1 MNCTYFQNQIDRLL
15 EDDLPQNEAT
25 ELHRHLA
32 SCTECAQ
39 YYRQGQTALEAL
51 TPRVSPKAPS
61 SLKREILRL
70 AAGRS
75 THKTIPIRHS
85 LRRTFSRI
93 AAAVAVL
100 IGLGAI
106 VMIGIQPA
114 NAEIKLLKQ
123 SAERLGQAKTI
134 VMTLNVRTRGNE
146 NFASIDVEESMIKH
160 SLSVIPAEHKWRLE
174 KKNHIVMS
182 DGTAQYNWLPLL
194 KSGSIDSVDAN
205 IVEDFSIFFD
215 PKKILLHEL
224 EAAKNPGTEIHMYS
238 TDNEI
243 HLIINAKAKGEYDSG
258 YLFSSSIEE
267 SDNRRE
273 YVFDRVS
280 ELLKS
285 MKVYVRGK
293 GADVLVLETTDIQYD
308 TPIAQEVFTTRPEGY
323 TWSDL
328 REVVDSPLLKGLS
341 AEETAK
347 KVFLALSE
355 NNIAPVKAALVS
367 CDIPYLLKEFQ
378 GCTVL
383 KWGESVKSAR
393 YPGVYISCEVRL
405 KNGEEK
411 QYTIAL
417 RNDNHPD
424 GIWEIDGGL

>member
-1 MNCTYFQNQIDRLL
+1 M
-15 EDDLPQNEAT
+15 
-25 ELHRHLA
+25 
-32 SCTECAQ
+32 
-39 YYRQGQTALEAL
+39 
-51 TPRVSPKAPS
+51 V
-61 SLKREILRL
+61 
-70 AAGRS
+70 
-75 THKTIPIRHS
+75 
-85 LRRTFSRI
+85 
-93 AAAVAVL
+93 
-100 IGLGAI
+100 
-106 VMIGIQPA
+106 GIQPA

-134 VMTLNVRTRGNE
+134 AMTLNVRTRGTE
-146 NFASIDVEESMIKH
+146 NFASIDVGDSLIMH
-160 SLSVIPAEHKWRLE
+160 SLSVMPAEHKWRLE
-174 KKNHIVMS
+174 KKNHTVMS
-182 DGTAQYNWLPLL
+182 DGTAQYNWWPLL

-215 PKKILLHEL
+215 PKKILLQEM
-224 EAAKNPGTEIHMYS
+224 EAAKNLGTGIHMYS

-243 HLIINAKAKGEYDSG
+243 HLIINAKAKGKFDRG

-293 GADVLVLETTDIQYD
+293 DADVLALETTAIRYD
-308 TPIAQEVFTTRPEGY
+308 TPIAQEVFSTRPEGY

-355 NNIAPVKAALVS
+355 NDIAPVRAAIVS
-367 CDIPYLLKEFQ
+367 YDIPTLLEEFQ

-383 KWGESVKSAR
+383 KWGKPAKLGQH
-393 YPGVYISCEVRL
+393 PGVVIPCDIRL
-405 KNGEEK
+405 KNGVEK
-411 QYTIAL
+411 QYKIKW

-424 GIWEIDGGL
+424 GIWEIDGGI